1 MLIQP
6 NNKKNEKIY
15 EIKAIEADLVIL
27 ENDIGDRKEIQTYE
41 FDTQGI
47 IPELGMLINLLDY
60 NKTCS
65 VFEIYEE

>member
-41 FDTQGI
+41 FDTQSI
-47 IPELGMLINLLDY
+47 VPEIGMLINLLNY
-60 NKTCS
+60 NETCS